1 MIFTLNGAFLLAQ
14 VYIWQGSILYFELYE
29 ALLEDINLIDIP
41 AIIIDNIPLYF
52 LITIITFFILIT
64 IFLFNSR
71 LKLVR
76 PISQEKVFLNNFFIF
91 NNLTERGPPSK

>member
-1 MIFTLNGAFLLAQ
+1 LTLNSAFLLAQ

-76 PISQEKVFLNNFFIF
+76 PIFQEKVFLNNFFIF
-91 NNLTERGPPSK
+91 NNLIERGPPLK